1 MRSIIS
7 GSHARLRF
15 PSPPVRRAVV
25 LGLDRPG
32 TPRFRGAAET
42 AQHITDR
49 AWLLSGPAETGKT
62 FAGLWRLDS
71 EARRVPDAYILARK
85 VRATMDSTV
94 LSTWRRIIAIRGGVT
109 VYGGEHPA
117 FYQYANGARVWV
129 VGFDNPD
136 KILSGEFGGAYVNQ
150 AEELDEQDYETL
162 TTRTTGRGART
173 DTPMVW
179 GDCNPGAED
188 HWIKRREAVGALRLL
203 ESTHADNPT
212 LYDEA
217 GALTDQGVR
226 SMAVLDALTGVRY
239 QRLRLGRWVG
249 AEGAY
254 YQQLDEH
261 LHLVTYHVAPP
272 GWRVWAALDYGF
284 AHLLSFGVLASDP
297 AGRIV
302 LLGRHARNR
311 WYIPQHVAAMDELL
325 AALGVPKAGLRIV
338 AGHDCWA
345 SGHDDPETIAV
356 KFGAH
361 GYLLER
367 ATIARVAGA
376 RAVGE
381 RLGNPAASPPVPPT
395 LFLNDRYGGRA
406 VFDTLARLTPDP
418 RNPED
423 VKKIDA
429 DAAGRGGDDDYDM
442 LRYGIMAGPS
452 SAWSA
457 AALAA
462 LSREAPV

>member
-1 MRSIIS
+1 MPSLIS
-7 GSHARLRF
+7 GAHGRLSY
-15 PSPPVRRAVV
+15 PAPPVRRASA
-25 LGLDRPG
+25 RAAPG
-32 TPRFRGAAET
+32 APRFRGAAET
-42 AQHITDR
+42 AQRITDR

-71 EARRVPDAYILARK
+71 EARRVGDAYILARK

-117 FYQYANGARVWV
+117 FYQYPNGARVWI

-150 AEELDEQDYETL
+150 AEELDEADYETL
-162 TTRTTGRGART
+162 STRTTGRGART

-188 HWIKRREAVGALRLL
+188 HWIKRREAVGALCLL

-217 GALTDQGVR
+217 G
-226 SMAVLDALTGVRY
+226 ALTGVRY

-261 LHLVTYHVAPP
+261 LHLATYHTAPP
-272 GWRVWAALDYGF
+272 GWRVWASLDYGF
-284 AHLLSFGVLASDP
+284 AHLFSFGVLASDP

-302 LLGRHARNR
+302 LLGRHATNR

-356 KFGAH
+356 KLGAH

-395 LFLNDRYGGRA
+395 LFINDRYGGRA

-442 LRYGIMAGPS
+442 LRYGVMAGPPLRVGT
-452 SAWSA
+452 A
-457 AALAA
+457 AVGGARPASPLPV
-462 LSREAPV
+462 APRGGIR